1 MMPSE
6 ETYLSTKTELL
17 QRITGLLGGRVS
29 EEIQFHEV
37 TTGAHNDFEKATKI
51 ARAMVTEYGM
61 SDLGPVQLEQQE
73 GGVFLGRDYNKT
85 RNFSNEIAHEIDKE
99 VRKIIDECYQEAKRI
114 LLENRDLVKL
124 LADSLLEYE
133 TLTKEQLDS
142 LVETGKMPEEN
153 SEVKT
158 DEDKSLTELKNL
170 AKEKG
175 IKGYTKMTKEELEKA
190 LDEEEIKEK
199 EETDSKE

>member
-1 MMPSE
+1 M
-6 ETYLSTKTELL
+6 
-17 QRITGLLGGRVS
+17 LGGRVS

-99 VRKIIDECYQEAKRI
+99 VRKIIDECYQDAKKI

-133 TLTKEQLDS
+133 TLTKEQIDS
-142 LVETGKMPEEN
+142 LVETGHMPEEKVEEKIDDDM
-153 SEVKT
+153 SF
-158 DEDKSLTELKNL
+158 SELKNL

-175 IKGYTKMTKEELEKA
+175 IKGYTKMNKEELEKA
-190 LDEEEIKEK
+190 LEDAEEK